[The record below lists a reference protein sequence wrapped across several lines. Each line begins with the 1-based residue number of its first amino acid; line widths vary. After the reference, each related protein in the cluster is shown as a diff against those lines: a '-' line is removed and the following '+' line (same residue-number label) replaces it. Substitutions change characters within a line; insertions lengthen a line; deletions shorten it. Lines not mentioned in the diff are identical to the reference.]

1 MLDNCWGKVPKHQT
15 TAIMGSSGAGK
26 SSILNIL
33 SGRQQ
38 STRNVAVSADIFL
51 DAYRIDPANMRIRR
65 SIAFVA
71 QDDSLLATSTPREAI
86 RFSAKMRLPR
96 ATTSDELDDLTAR
109 MLEELGLKQCA
120 DSFVGGPLIKG
131 ISGGERK
138 RTSVGIE
145 LVAMP
150 SIVCLDEPTSGLDAF
165 SALQCCEVL
174 KKVANAGASVLF
186 TIHQPS
192 SEIFETFNHLI
203 LMNGGRVMYQGS
215 VENISTFFG
224 TRGHPVPRNY
234 NPADWC
240 IVSRIFAFSFD
251 VSVPIKLTCNF
262 YRMWRK
268 TYPWRN

>member
-1 MLDNCWGKVPKHQT
+1 M
-15 TAIMGSSGAGK
+15 TAVMGASGAGK
-26 SSILNIL
+26 SSLLNIL

-38 STRNVAVSADIFL
+38 STRVIAIEADIFL
-51 DAYRIDPANMRIRR
+51 DDYTVDPTNMAIRR

-96 ATTSDELDDLTAR
+96 TTTNEELDELTVR
-109 MLEELGLKQCA
+109 MLKELGLRHCA
-120 DSFVGGPLIKG
+120 DSLVGGPLTKG

-145 LVAMP
+145 LVTMP

-174 KKVANAGASVLF
+174 RKVANAGASVLF

-192 SEIFETFNHLI
+192 SESFETFNHFI

-215 VENISTFFG
+215 VQEISTFFG
-224 TRGHPVPRNY
+224 ARGHPVPRNY

-240 IVSRIFAFSFD
+240 MVSLCLLSFD
-251 VSVPIKLTCNF
+251 AWFLSPHSSF
-262 YRMWRK
+262 S
-268 TYPWRN
+268 